1 MKKFGFVAAIAS
13 GLAAAVVGVASPI
26 QATASADALP
36 VLPLPGYSTG
46 IDHHQWIDTTQHP
59 VSVPQVDMTVR
70 QSR

>member
-1 MKKFGFVAAIAS
+1 MNKFGFAAVVAS

-26 QATASADALP
+26 HATAWADALP

-46 IDHHQWIDTTQHP
+46 IDHHQWIDTIHEP
-59 VSVPQVDMTVR
+59 VSVPQVDSTVR

>member
-1 MKKFGFVAAIAS
+1 MKKFGFVAAVAS

-46 IDHHQWIDTTQHP
+46 VDHHQWIDRVHYR
-59 VSVPQVDMTVR
+59 VNVPQVDTTVR
-70 QSR
+70 QGR